1 MQTSFMIYLLTHVV
15 FIAFIT
21 FTKYVIGVE
30 LYVILFVTCLV
41 TRATI
46 ENC

>member
-15 FIAFIT
+15 FIALIT
-21 FTKYVIGVE
+21 FTNYVIDVD
-30 LYVILFVTCLV
+30 LYVLLFVTCLV
-41 TRATI
+41 TSATI